1 MAEKLSPVD
10 FMHKFMK
17 LLSQDYQ
24 EQQNKLDLTLQAMTT
39 GIEGKSVLHNA
50 NELKNAIKADISSI
64 LQNGTAKDF
73 LKQKCNIDL
82 DNEDTGSLLGFDCS
96 GRDILNDADVVKEEG
111 EIKNHPASAVINGC
125 TLTFPNYS
133 DTKRKFVMD
142 GLYTWWIPLAFD
154 KIKECYGLEY
164 TEDSFVRQM
173 PIFLYD
179 KPSQNGIIEGA
190 NVTYTYRPDTGVLTS
205 QKLNINMNDAAYG
218 TIIIGDKSG
227 ATEVKNFGSLDRTL
241 LHEFT
246 HALMGTNIQWFSD
259 LPLWF
264 KEGGTAVLIEGAD
277 DTRQA
282 HILNAVSNTTI
293 IDNGFSD
300 SPTNTNEYSVG
311 FLAMR
316 YLLAN
321 YADKQQKITFE
332 SNPLE
337 PFEIMWQKNAHGI
350 KSEFCIS
357 RDADLNKI
365 MNEFSDFVQRDDYNE
380 VQPWDLM
387 RDNNM
392 GKTFRIPMK
401 GHEHKVEDE
410 TCVLY
415 KSPYNIMKHSIFIS
429 TIAERGYYFPSRGEI
444 IFKDSVFSIDQ
455 IDDAID
461 YYNNH
466 LLSFEGKSLT
476 SIIIFLEDVSVNILS
491 KNDYDRLMETIEV
504 ANRVSEQGISGKLII
519 AQYNRVPYNLYYAL
533 DSMSDIEFKNYFFTE
548 FSDDEQNTIQ
558 YLLNKGAL
566 FLDCREDEWNRYNS
580 ERLEYNSLNTPVSVA
595 YGWNLTRRSSNSTSL
610 NELYE
615 SIPPYVI
622 TGLGTIYGIPYFN
635 TYIIY
640 GYWHDILV
648 NIFKNYFNKAAK
660 ELHLQSNSIFKVE
673 QKLDI
678 DFPCFYLSTGVFKP
692 KDWINEG
699 LRYSEH
705 VIKQEN
711 QNDEY
716 IPFNIHVLY
725 DKNMRFDLQGQGTAK
740 RTTGAKGNAYIL
752 DGVDGNPSTGY
763 HPVESDVIPGIGC
776 PMIVRSQENKITYPY
791 IECYFTK
798 TNYSGTVTLIFYSA
812 GDEAQNPVFQS
823 VAFGLGKS
831 EESSYKYPLYTAGG
845 SCGLY
850 PYGYR
855 FTWTAPGRPPTKHH
869 IYIGGQKI
877 NFDMSKGESLSSL
890 LYPCGIEDSNI
901 SNVRIMQP
909 DGRWVSAKNFMQ
921 TQESMIGTCGSMLT
935 KSDIESSTLPMIYPT
950 ISDID
955 NVDRFT
961 FTQPVMVIRK
971 RVDEEDESGFTL
983 AFDGVKAKAD
993 RLRAIFT
1000 AKDGHEYLS
1009 VPNGWYSR
1017 TFGIPY
1023 TIGATES
1030 GENILD
1036 AIARLNKNMP
1046 KQNYVLAI
1054 DLG

>member
-1 MAEKLSPVD
+1 MAEKLSPVA

-24 EQQNKLDLTLQAMTT
+24 EQQNKLDLTLEAMTT
-39 GIEGKSVLHNA
+39 GIDSKAVIDNA

-96 GRDILNDADVVKEEG
+96 GGDILNDADVVKEEG

-125 TLTFPNYS
+125 TLTFTNYS
-133 DTKRKFVMD
+133 DTKRKFVMN

-154 KIKECYGLEY
+154 KIKEGYGLEY

-173 PIFLYD
+173 PISLYD
-179 KPSQNGIIEGA
+179 KPSQNGLTEGA
-190 NVTYTYRPDTGVLTS
+190 NVTTTFLIDTGVATA
-205 QKLNINMNDAAYG
+205 QTLNINMNDAAYG

-227 ATEVKNFGSLDRTL
+227 ATELKKFGSLDRTL
-241 LHEFT
+241 LHELT

-264 KEGGTAVLIEGAD
+264 QEGGTAVLLEGAD

-282 HILNAVSNTTI
+282 HILNAVSDTTI

-300 SPTNTNEYSVG
+300 SPVNTNEYSVG

-321 YADKQQKITFE
+321 YADRQQKITFE

-357 RDADLNKI
+357 RDGDLNKI

-380 VQPWDLM
+380 VQPWDLI
-387 RDNNM
+387 RDNNI

-401 GHEHKVEDE
+401 DYTETEEDI
-410 TCVLY
+410 VADFIGIYGLY
-415 KSPYNIMKHSIFIS
+415 SVDYVGLPINMCYNCSIPTISISNVTYESALSLKWNPNNSQFPLQDVASMYNNVKGIIGEGRWYPFDSILLEFFGCSLDIIPNSLYRDIYNILDFNLQYDEGVEESFARITGRTAKAHLFLTVVDILYPNIDTSLDDISFRRSFCRVTEDMKN
-429 TIAERGYYFPSRGEI
+429 TAE
-444 IFKDSVFSIDQ
+444 
-455 IDDAID
+455 
-461 YYNNH
+461 
-466 LLSFEGKSLT
+466 
-476 SIIIFLEDVSVNILS
+476 FLESLGALIIDARPNILDELESLIKNNDRFSVMSDMSLAEAYVFAESSDFAYRDYWHGCKRNATTHTKVS
-491 KNDYDRLMETIEV
+491 K
-504 ANRVSEQGISGKLII
+504 
-519 AQYNRVPYNLYYAL
+519 YNLSQY
-533 DSMSDIEFKNYFFTE
+533 SETFPFVVTE
-548 FSDDEQNTIQ
+548 TE
-558 YLLNKGAL
+558 NK
-566 FLDCREDEWNRYNS
+566 
-580 ERLEYNSLNTPVSVA
+580 
-595 YGWNLTRRSSNSTSL
+595 
-610 NELYE
+610 
-615 SIPPYVI
+615 
-622 TGLGTIYGIPYFN
+622 
-635 TYIIY
+635 
-640 GYWHDILV
+640 
-648 NIFKNYFNKAAK
+648 K
-660 ELHLQSNSIFKVE
+660 
-673 QKLDI
+673 
-678 DFPCFYLSTGVFKP
+678 FPCFYLSTGVFKP
-692 KDWINEG
+692 KDWVNEG
-699 LRYSEH
+699 LKYPEH

-740 RTTGAKGNAYIL
+740 RTTGAEGNAYIL
-752 DGVDGNPSTGY
+752 DGVEGNPDTGY
-763 HPVESDVIPGIGC
+763 YPVESDAIPGIGC
-776 PMIVRSQENKITYPY
+776 PMIVCSQENKITYPY

-812 GDEAQNPVFQS
+812 DNEAQNPVFQS

-850 PYGYR
+850 PYGYT
-855 FTWTAPGRPPTKHH
+855 FTWTDTGRPPTTHTL
-869 IYIGGQKI
+869 YIGGQKI

-890 LYPCGIEDSNI
+890 LYPCGIEKSNI

-921 TQESMIGTCGSMLT
+921 TQETMNGTCGSMLT

-1023 TIGATES
+1023 TSGATES

-1036 AIARLNKNMP
+1036 VIARLNKNMP
-1046 KQNYVLAI
+1046 KQNYVLTI

>member
-39 GIEGKSVLHNA
+39 GIGGKSVLHNA

-125 TLTFPNYS
+125 TLTFTNYS
-133 DTKRKFVMD
+133 DAKRKFVMN

-154 KIKECYGLEY
+154 KIKEGYGLEY

-173 PIFLYD
+173 PISLYD

-190 NVTYTYRPDTGVLTS
+190 NVTTTYRPDTGVSTA
-205 QKLNINMNDAAYG
+205 QTLNINMNDAAYG

-227 ATEVKNFGSLDRTL
+227 TTETKKFGSLDRTL
-241 LHEFT
+241 LHELT
-246 HALMGTNIQWFSD
+246 HALMGANIQWFSD

-264 KEGGTAVLIEGAD
+264 KEGGTAVLLEGAD

-282 HILNAVSNTTI
+282 HILNAVSDTTI

-300 SPTNTNEYSVG
+300 SPVNTNEYSVG

-365 MNEFSDFVQRDDYNE
+365 MNEFSDFVQRNDYNE
-380 VQPWDLM
+380 VQPWDLI

-401 GHEHKVEDE
+401 DYTETEEDIVADFISKIEYDTTIQRHYLTTCLVKSTGNFPAPAFSLDMYYDINNYSSVNNIDSNLILRTENDIIERYADYNEIVIILQGVGINSISNSVYESLASHANLIVFQSDKLPLLVVDFDNISDEEFMQYFDSSDDTEEEVEFQKQFKIYGNFYDMRQTFLESLLLVRDSNYPHSSLGSMYKELVIDDE
-410 TCVLY
+410 SRALY
-415 KSPYNIMKHSIFIS
+415 KQDGADNLFGLTPLRCSMSFYWAMQHSF
-429 TIAERGYYFPSRGEI
+429 TGVHFP
-444 IFKDSVFSIDQ
+444 
-455 IDDAID
+455 
-461 YYNNH
+461 
-466 LLSFEGKSLT
+466 LSFNFGAFLLT
-476 SIIIFLEDVSVNILS
+476 
-491 KNDYDRLMETIEV
+491 ETE
-504 ANRVSEQGISGKLII
+504 
-519 AQYNRVPYNLYYAL
+519 
-533 DSMSDIEFKNYFFTE
+533 
-548 FSDDEQNTIQ
+548 
-558 YLLNKGAL
+558 NK
-566 FLDCREDEWNRYNS
+566 
-580 ERLEYNSLNTPVSVA
+580 
-595 YGWNLTRRSSNSTSL
+595 
-610 NELYE
+610 
-615 SIPPYVI
+615 
-622 TGLGTIYGIPYFN
+622 
-635 TYIIY
+635 
-640 GYWHDILV
+640 
-648 NIFKNYFNKAAK
+648 K
-660 ELHLQSNSIFKVE
+660 
-673 QKLDI
+673 
-678 DFPCFYLSTGVFKP
+678 FPCFYLSTGVFKP

-699 LRYSEH
+699 LIYPEH
-705 VIKQEN
+705 VIKGEN

-740 RTTGAKGNAYIL
+740 RTTGAKGDAYIL

-763 HPVESDVIPGIGC
+763 YPVESDVIPGIGC

-850 PYGYR
+850 PYGYT
-855 FTWTAPGRPPTKHH
+855 FTWIDTSINHNTHH

-890 LYPCGIEDSNI
+890 LYPCGIEKSNI

-909 DGRWVSAKNFMQ
+909 DGRWVSAKNFTQ
-921 TQESMIGTCGSMLT
+921 TQESMNGNCGSMLT

-983 AFDGVKAKAD
+983 AFDGVKTKAD

-1023 TIGATES
+1023 TTGAIES

-1036 AIARLNKNMP
+1036 AIERLNKNMP

>member
-1 MAEKLSPVD
+1 
-10 FMHKFMK
+10 
-17 LLSQDYQ
+17 
-24 EQQNKLDLTLQAMTT
+24 
-39 GIEGKSVLHNA
+39 
-50 NELKNAIKADISSI
+50 
-64 LQNGTAKDF
+64 
-73 LKQKCNIDL
+73 
-82 DNEDTGSLLGFDCS
+82 
-96 GRDILNDADVVKEEG
+96 
-111 EIKNHPASAVINGC
+111 
-125 TLTFPNYS
+125 
-133 DTKRKFVMD
+133 
-142 GLYTWWIPLAFD
+142 
-154 KIKECYGLEY
+154 
-164 TEDSFVRQM
+164 
-173 PIFLYD
+173 
-179 KPSQNGIIEGA
+179 
-190 NVTYTYRPDTGVLTS
+190 
-205 QKLNINMNDAAYG
+205 
-218 TIIIGDKSG
+218 
-227 ATEVKNFGSLDRTL
+227 
-241 LHEFT
+241 
-246 HALMGTNIQWFSD
+246 
-259 LPLWF
+259 
-264 KEGGTAVLIEGAD
+264 
-277 DTRQA
+277 
-282 HILNAVSNTTI
+282 
-293 IDNGFSD
+293 
-300 SPTNTNEYSVG
+300 
-311 FLAMR
+311 
-316 YLLAN
+316 
-321 YADKQQKITFE
+321 
-332 SNPLE
+332 
-337 PFEIMWQKNAHGI
+337 MWQKNSHGI

-401 GHEHKVEDE
+401 DYTETEEDIVADFSSIDSVDYVPIEFNGLYNCSVPTISVSSVPYESSLSLKWDPNNSQFPLQDVASMYNNVKGTIGEGMWYPFDSILLEFFGCNLDIISNSLYRDIYNILDFNLQYDEDVRETYAVSYGDIPPKAHLFLAIIDTSYSNIDTSWDDISFKRFFCKVTENMENTAEFLEGLGATVVDARSNILDELERLIKTNDRFSSMSDMSLAEAYVFAESSDFAYRDYWRKCKRNVVGHTKIVKYVQSPGAWLPALDFDFRDCAILTNSIFFTTNQMKKETAVSLGYIEEDDSRVNEKGYIPKMDLYTFPRSTWYSQHYNDRKYDYDVAMDENCIFLDCLNCAQFTGDE
-410 TCVLY
+410 T
-415 KSPYNIMKHSIFIS
+415 
-429 TIAERGYYFPSRGEI
+429 
-444 IFKDSVFSIDQ
+444 
-455 IDDAID
+455 
-461 YYNNH
+461 
-466 LLSFEGKSLT
+466 
-476 SIIIFLEDVSVNILS
+476 SVNILDGAINPYEHTRVNNGLKSAVES
-491 KNDYDRLMETIEV
+491 KGLLFENYNKRCTNIEESISSIIEMYNNNTSLKNIVLALHSKGYNVYRPVFGYHFTKNMIERLKNVVSSRGGKLYLFLLPTIGSGWLSNHTQKQNPLYKDIDWDFLYKEALNPFRYFPDSLDKEYVSDVYNSTMSEEFFNWFKTQLDDISILGYDLSKILRNNTDSYYDSFVTSTVDFDSFGYFYTTNDYPIYLPQYSETFWE
-504 ANRVSEQGISGKLII
+504 
-519 AQYNRVPYNLYYAL
+519 
-533 DSMSDIEFKNYFFTE
+533 
-548 FSDDEQNTIQ
+548 
-558 YLLNKGAL
+558 LLNYGAKVDSH
-566 FLDCREDEWNRYNS
+566 FAVTETE
-580 ERLEYNSLNTPVSVA
+580 
-595 YGWNLTRRSSNSTSL
+595 
-610 NELYE
+610 
-615 SIPPYVI
+615 
-622 TGLGTIYGIPYFN
+622 
-635 TYIIY
+635 
-640 GYWHDILV
+640 
-648 NIFKNYFNKAAK
+648 NKK
-660 ELHLQSNSIFKVE
+660 
-673 QKLDI
+673 
-678 DFPCFYLSTGVFKP
+678 FPCFYLSTGVFKP

-699 LRYSEH
+699 LKYPEH
-705 VIKQEN
+705 AIKQEN

-716 IPFNIHVLY
+716 IPFNVHVLY

-740 RTTGAKGNAYIL
+740 RTTGAKGDAYIL

-763 HPVESDVIPGIGC
+763 YPVESDVIPGIGC

-850 PYGYR
+850 PYGYT
-855 FTWTAPGRPPTKHH
+855 FTWIDTSINHNTHH

-890 LYPCGIEDSNI
+890 LYPCGIEYSNI

-909 DGRWVSAKNFMQ
+909 DGRWVSAKNFTQ
-921 TQESMIGTCGSMLT
+921 TQESMNGNCGSMLT

-1023 TIGATES
+1023 TTGAIES

-1036 AIARLNKNMP
+1036 AIERLNKNMP

>member
-10 FMHKFMK
+10 FMCKFMK

-24 EQQNKLDLTLQAMTT
+24 EQKNKLDLTLQAMTT

-50 NELKNAIKADISSI
+50 DELKNAIKADISSI

-96 GRDILNDADVVKEEG
+96 GRDILNDADVIKEEG
-111 EIKNHPASAVINGC
+111 EIKNHPSSAVINGC

-164 TEDSFVRQM
+164 TENSFVRQM
-173 PIFLYD
+173 PINLYD
-179 KPSQNGIIEGA
+179 KPSQNGIIAGA
-190 NVTYTYRPDTGVLTS
+190 NVTCTYRPDTGVLTGE
-205 QKLNINMNDAAYG
+205 KLNINMNDAAYG

-241 LHEFT
+241 LHELT
-246 HALMGTNIQWFSD
+246 HALMGANIQWFSD
-259 LPLWF
+259 LPLWL

-282 HILNAVSNTTI
+282 HILNAVSDTTI

-300 SPTNTNEYSVG
+300 SPVNTNEYSVG

-410 TCVLY
+410 TCVFY
-415 KSPYNIMKHSIFIS
+415 KEESSNTPYNVWNNSIWIS
-429 TIAERGYYFPSRGEI
+429 TITEYGYYFPSGGVPG
-444 IFKDSVFSIDQ
+444 FLDKVFSIDQ
-455 IDDAID
+455 IDATID
-461 YYNNH
+461 YFNSH
-466 LLSFEGKSLT
+466 LQTGLGQPLT
-476 SIIIFLEDVSVNILS
+476 SIIIILEDVSVNILS

-504 ANRVSEQGISGKLII
+504 ANRISEQGISGKLVI
-519 AQYNRVPYNLYYAL
+519 AQYNRVPYNLYYTL

-566 FLDCREDEWNRYNS
+566 FLDCREDEWNKYNKLIS
-580 ERLEYNSLNTPVSVA
+580 KYNSLATPVSIA
-595 YGWNLTRRSSNSTSL
+595 YGWNLTRESHNSTSL
-610 NELYE
+610 SRISRTSE
-615 SIPPYVI
+615 PYFI
-622 TGLGTIYGIPYFN
+622 TGLGNINALDVNYVN
-635 TYIIY
+635 
-640 GYWHDILV
+640 WHNKLIHICVDS
-648 NIFKNYFNKAAK
+648 FNK
-660 ELHLQSNSIFKVE
+660 EIEEPVFKVE
-673 QKLDI
+673 QKVDT

-740 RTTGAKGNAYIL
+740 RTTGAKGDAYIL
-752 DGVDGNPSTGY
+752 DGVDGNPHTGY

-850 PYGYR
+850 PYGYT
-855 FTWTAPGRPPTKHH
+855 FTWIDDTSINHNTHH

-890 LYPCGIEDSNI
+890 LYPCGIEKSNI

-909 DGRWVSAKNFMQ
+909 DGRWVSAKNFTQ
-921 TQESMIGTCGSMLT
+921 TQESMNGNCGSMLT

-1023 TIGATES
+1023 TTGAIES

-1036 AIARLNKNMP
+1036 AIERLNKNMP

>member
-1 MAEKLSPVD
+1 MAEKLSPVA

-39 GIEGKSVLHNA
+39 DIEGKSVLHNA

-96 GRDILNDADVVKEEG
+96 ARDILNDADVVKEEG

-125 TLTFPNYS
+125 TFTFTNYS
-133 DTKRKFVMD
+133 DTKRKFVMN

-173 PIFLYD
+173 PINLYD
-179 KPSQNGIIEGA
+179 KPSQNGLIEGA
-190 NVTYTYRPDTGVLTS
+190 NVIYTYSSGTGVVIS
-205 QKLNINMNDAAYG
+205 QTLNINMNDLAYG
-218 TIIIGDKSG
+218 TIIVGDKSG
-227 ATEVKNFGSLDRTL
+227 ATELNKFGSLDRTL
-241 LHEFT
+241 LHELT
-246 HALMGTNIQWFSD
+246 HALMGSNIQWFGDFPS
-259 LPLWF
+259 WF

-277 DTRQA
+277 DKRQED
-282 HILNAVSNTTI
+282 ILDAVSDTTI
-293 IDNGFSD
+293 IDNGFSN
-300 SPTNTNEYSVG
+300 SPTNANEYSVG

-321 YADKQQKITFE
+321 YADRQQKITFE

-365 MNEFSDFVQRDDYNE
+365 MNEFSDFVQRNDYNE

-415 KSPYNIMKHSIFIS
+415 KSPYYIMHHSIYIS
-429 TIAERGYYFPSRGEI
+429 TIAENEYYFPFLGIEKNKV
-444 IFKDSVFSIDQ
+444 FTFSIDK

-466 LLSFEGKSLT
+466 LLSFAGKSLT

-504 ANRVSEQGISGKLII
+504 ANRVSEQGIIGKLII
-519 AQYNRVPYNLYYAL
+519 AQYNRIPYNLYYTL

-566 FLDCREDEWNRYNS
+566 FLDCREDEWNKYNMLISKYNS
-580 ERLEYNSLNTPVSVA
+580 SEAPVSIA
-595 YGWNLTRRSSNSTSL
+595 YGWNLTRESRNSTSI
-610 NELYE
+610 NKPDSYDFF
-615 SIPPYVI
+615 SGYII
-622 TGLGTIYGIPYFN
+622 TGLDNIYGADNINYYF
-635 TYIIY
+635 
-640 GYWHDILV
+640 WHNRLEE
-648 NIFKNYFNKAAK
+648 IFTDCFDKAAK
-660 ELHLQSNSIFKVE
+660 ELHLQPNSIFKVE

-699 LRYSEH
+699 LRYPEH

-740 RTTGAKGNAYIL
+740 RTTGAKGDAYIL
-752 DGVDGNPSTGY
+752 DGVDGNPHTGY

-812 GDEAQNPVFQS
+812 GNEAQNPVFQS

-855 FTWTAPGRPPTKHH
+855 FTWTDTGRPPTTHH

-1036 AIARLNKNMP
+1036 VIARLNKNMP
-1046 KQNYVLAI
+1046 KQNYVLII